1 MHEWDWETG
10 QLKSRFFGSRS
21 TAVGAT
27 ARASSGGSASSG
39 GGGGGSRNG
48 GISCLA
54 GTGSAVLTA
63 GWDKT
68 VRMWP
73 RSSPAP
79 QSEEAA
85 AAAAAAAVASALA
98 AGRRR

>member
-1 MHEWDWETG
+1 MLEWEWKTA
-10 QLKSRFFGSRS
+10 QLKTKFFGNRRK
-21 TAVGAT
+21 TVGAGAGT
-27 ARASSGGSASSG
+27 VAARGRSGASGNG
-39 GGGGGSRNG
+39 NG

-54 GTGSAVLTA
+54 GTGGAVLTA

-79 QSEEAA
+79 QSEEAVA
-85 AAAAAAAVASALA
+85 AAAAAAAASASA
-98 AGRRR
+98 AAGGRRR